1 MDRRKF
7 LKYLSYSLS
16 SGFTLYSARNM
27 NIGSVMAFESIAS
40 DSKRYAYVIGNTNYQ
55 YLPGLRNP
63 SNDARAIASSLKQV
77 GFTLFEGEP
86 RINLSN
92 QSLHEELVKF
102 SQSVPTDSVALF
114 YYAGH
119 GFQWNEHNFLAGIDT
134 PTTLQLSNSDSRG
147 IVIVQIPDEARTNG
161 NQLPVFRVDEL
172 SAYLNA
178 SASILNIIILD
189 ACRNNPFPPSSKFG
203 TSLARIDAPSRTLI
217 SYSTQPGNV
226 ALDGAGNNSPYT
238 DALVEAIATPNATVL
253 EVFNNTGLEVQEK
266 TRGAQIP
273 WISLSPIPSRL
284 AFSALFTQD
293 ATDNPPPQEIPDS
306 VTDMQDPLEQLFL
319 AWRQLDIDLY
329 EAQWSDNAFQV
340 AGKIQRNKSGII
352 NQRRQL
358 FGELRNVSVASTNFI
373 FIRREGI
380 LGLFRNTYTM
390 VFRFY
395 SGRTIEE
402 NNISES
408 YTVVFNRDQGRWLI
422 KENYDYL
429 DPSS

>member
-16 SGFTLYSARNM
+16 SGFTLYSARNA
-27 NIGSVMAFESIAS
+27 NIGSAIAFESFAS
-40 DSKRYAYVIGNTNYQ
+40 NSKRYAYVIGNTDYQ
-55 YLPGLRNP
+55 YLPRLRNP
-63 SNDARAIASSLKQV
+63 SNDAIAIASSLKQV
-77 GFTLFEGEP
+77 GFTLFEEEP

-92 QSLHEELVKF
+92 QSLHDELVRF
-102 SQSVPTDSVALF
+102 SQSVSTDSVALF

-147 IVIVQIPDEARTNG
+147 IGIARIPDEARTNG
-161 NQLPVFRVDEL
+161 HQLPVFRVDEL

-189 ACRNNPFPPSSKFG
+189 ACRNNPFPSRSNFG
-203 TSLARIDAPSRTLI
+203 TSLARVDAPSRTLI

-238 DALVEAIATPNATVL
+238 DALVKAIATPNATVL
-253 EVFNNTGLEVQEK
+253 EVFNTTGLEVQEE
-266 TRGAQIP
+266 TRGVQIP

-284 AFSALFTQD
+284 AFSELFTQD
-293 ATDNPPPQEIPDS
+293 AVDSHSSQEFPDS
-306 VTDMQDPLEQLFL
+306 VADMQAPLEQLFL
-319 AWRQLDIDLY
+319 AWQQLDIVLY
-329 EAQWSDNAFQV
+329 GAQWSDDSFQV
-340 AGKIQRNKSGII
+340 AGKIQRNKPGIVS
-352 NQRRQL
+352 QRRQL
-358 FGELRNVSVASTNFI
+358 FGQLRNVSVVSTDFV
-373 FIRREGI
+373 FVRREGT

-390 VFRFY
+390 VFRFH
-395 SGRTIEE
+395 SERTIEE

-408 YTVVFNRDQGRWLI
+408 YAVVFNRDQGRWLI

-429 DPSS
+429 DPI